1 MTSTPQRLARLLQGS
16 NAPLKAALL
25 DQRRVAGLGNI
36 YVCEALFRAGL
47 SPRRRAGSLVR
58 NGRPD
63 PRLALLAAAVRAVL
77 SDAIAAGGSTL
88 RDYAGADGA
97 RGNFQ
102 DRFDAYEREGEPCR
116 RAACRGRIRRI
127 VQAGRSTFFC
137 PVCQK

>member
-1 MTSTPQRLARLLQGS
+1 MAAPIPGSRCSRLRFGRFSATRLPP
-16 NAPLKAALL
+16 A
-25 DQRRVAGLGNI
+25 DRR
-36 YVCEALFRAGL
+36 C
-47 SPRRRAGSLVR
+47 
-58 NGRPD
+58 
-63 PRLALLAAAVRAVL
+63 
-77 SDAIAAGGSTL
+77 

-137 PVCQK
+137 PVCQR